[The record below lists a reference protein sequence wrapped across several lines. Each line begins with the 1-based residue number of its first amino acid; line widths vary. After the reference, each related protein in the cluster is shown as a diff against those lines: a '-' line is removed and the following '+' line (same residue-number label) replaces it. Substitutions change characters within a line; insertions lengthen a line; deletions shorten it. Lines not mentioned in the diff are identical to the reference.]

1 LEWTY
6 LSHVIRSLILMTNK
20 RYLAVGDLLVNPD
33 LLAYATFEGDEQ
45 GPRLRLGFATG
56 SGTSARA
63 EVRLS
68 GEEARHA
75 LRWLR
80 LNTLSLTQ
88 EGAFGPIGPPV
99 EGASVGDQLET
110 QAVIQTV
117 RATGS

>member
-1 LEWTY
+1 
-6 LSHVIRSLILMTNK
+6 MANK
-20 RYLAVGDLLVNPD
+20 RFLAVGDLLINPD
-33 LLAYATFEGDEQ
+33 LLAYATYEDDEH

-56 SGTSARA
+56 SGGSARA

-68 GEEARHA
+68 GDEARHA

-88 EGAFGPIGPPV
+88 EGAFGPIGPRV
-99 EGASVGDQLET
+99 EGAAVDERLE
-110 QAVIQTV
+110 AESIAHSV